1 MKLSVKIEY
10 ACRVL
15 AQLARNHDR
24 TELAHIEELAALERI
39 PKNYLAQILTELR
52 NGGLITSRRGK
63 LGGYALARRPEE
75 VTLFDI
81 VKVVDPELLE
91 LSMSSEGRSGPR
103 VNQIWREVQEA
114 MVAKTREFTLDTF
127 VVGENEEMYYI

>member
-15 AQLARNHDR
+15 AQLARNYGR
-24 TELAHIEELAALERI
+24 TELAHIEELAAQEKI

-75 VTLFDI
+75 VTLYDI

-91 LSMSSEGRSGPR
+91 LSMSAEGHSGAR

-114 MVAKTREFTLDTF
+114 MVAKTRGFTLDAF
-127 VVGENEEMYYI
+127 VVAENEEMYYI

>member
-15 AQLARNHDR
+15 AQLARIRER
-24 TELAHIEELAALERI
+24 TELAHIETLASAEKI
-39 PKNYLAQILTELR
+39 PANYLAQILTELR
-52 NGGLITSRRGK
+52 NGGLIISRRGK
-63 LGGYALARRPEE
+63 LGGYALAKHPKEI
-75 VTLFDI
+75 TLYDI

-91 LSMSSEGRSGPR
+91 YSMSGEGHSGPR
-103 VNQIWREVQEA
+103 VNEIWKEVQDA

-127 VVGENEEMYYI
+127 VVQENKGMYYI